1 MILRPLAPTW
11 LVVLA
16 ALTLLAVVAWLIV
29 RRPGERRWWL
39 LRALMVLLATAIVL
53 RPGVGE
59 QPAEARTSDL
69 EVLVVVDRT
78 VSMSALDWDGG
89 QPRLAGVRSDLREL
103 AQELPGARFSLVT
116 SGRVVRQELPFTS
129 DTTAFLAAVDTV
141 RREGLFA
148 GAGSRVD
155 RPLGEMTTLLEEAAE
170 ARPDRRRLVVFVTD
184 GENTVDSPQE
194 SFAPIGPLVD
204 GGIVLGYGT
213 EEGGRMPTDDE
224 DLASGYIYDQRTG
237 ADALSRLDAD
247 NVATIADQMGV
258 DHLERTEPGGLD
270 DWASDVDNQ
279 FVDDDDERA
288 PARRD
293 LTWVLALALFAV
305 ALVELGR
312 DWTGLHAARREWA
325 AL

>member
-11 LVVLA
+11 LVLLA
-16 ALTLLAVVAWLIV
+16 AVALLAIVAWIVV
-29 RRPGERRWWL
+29 RRAGERRWWL
-39 LRALMVLLATAIVL
+39 LRGLMVLLALAIVL
-53 RPGVGE
+53 RPGLGE

-78 VSMSALDWDGG
+78 LSMSALDWDGG
-89 QPRLAGVRSDLREL
+89 EPRLAGVRSDMREL
-103 AQELPGARFSLVT
+103 TEALPGARFSLVT
-116 SGRVVRQELPFTS
+116 AGRNVRQELPFTS

-141 RREGLFA
+141 RPEGLFA

-155 RPLGEMTTLLEEAAE
+155 RPLDEMTTILEEAAD
-170 ARPDRRRLVVFVTD
+170 ARPDRRRLVVLVTD

-194 SFAPIGPLVD
+194 SFAPVAPLVD
-204 GGIVLGYGT
+204 GGVVLGYGT
-213 EEGGRMPTDDE
+213 EEGGKMPTDYE
-224 DLASGYIYDQRTG
+224 DTSSGFVYDTQSG

-258 DHLERTEPGGLD
+258 DHLERSRPGGLD
-270 DWASDVDNQ
+270 DWAAGVDSR
-279 FVDDDDERA
+279 FVDDDEDKA
-288 PARRD
+288 PAKRD

-305 ALVELGR
+305 ALVELRR
-312 DWTGLHAARREWA
+312 DWSGLHAARREWA